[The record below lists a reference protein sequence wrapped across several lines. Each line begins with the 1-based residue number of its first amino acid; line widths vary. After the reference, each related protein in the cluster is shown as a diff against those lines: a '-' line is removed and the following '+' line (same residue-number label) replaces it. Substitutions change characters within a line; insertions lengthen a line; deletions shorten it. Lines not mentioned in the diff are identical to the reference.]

1 MKRRLAEQKNDNFV
15 DSYFFL
21 FLLDL
26 IISSLKSSLN
36 LLLDF
41 VTKERIRKWSFLDP
55 TTMFTEGLPSRM
67 SFEKRIHQPS
77 SQRTRNYQLNEHVCN
92 SKRRISRN
100 NIGLIE
106 FGIPPLPHWPWYL
119 NFFKMTTRAK
129 QQVKIIIR
137 HLLYFQHNHYTITRI
152 QCRSPG

>member
-41 VTKERIRKWSFLDP
+41 VTKELLTYKKVELLRSNDNVY
-55 TTMFTEGLPSRM
+55 G
-67 SFEKRIHQPS
+67 
-77 SQRTRNYQLNEHVCN
+77 
-92 SKRRISRN
+92 
-100 NIGLIE
+100 
-106 FGIPPLPHWPWYL
+106 
-119 NFFKMTTRAK
+119 RAA
-129 QQVKIIIR
+129 I
-137 HLLYFQHNHYTITRI
+137 
-152 QCRSPG
+152 